1 MGLNL
6 TSMSEMVKTS
16 LAIMGFC
23 TLVFQQSSHAESRV
37 DFSGFSRVVG
47 GVLDDKNAKY
57 EGYDNQLSFGQ
68 KSLLAVQIDGHITD
82 SWSLTTQVLAHSS
95 DDRQSGLEWLYTT
108 YQASDSWQFKL
119 GRLRTPF
126 FNYSDFLDVGYA
138 YPWISPP
145 QQIYNGFLFDSYDG
159 LSASY
164 DLVTSSFSAN
174 AEVFWG
180 EYNDD
185 ITIGDSTVKADVNQ
199 FRGIVLNVQYDNFK
213 LRMSGHKGKVGVEL
227 AEITGF
233 ASALNQAGYPRMAD
247 YLETAGDVKVH
258 QISLN
263 YDALDYFV
271 KSEFVQVVSP
281 ILVFPDVNSYYLS
294 AGYINYP
301 FTLHATYASSR
312 VSYHEVESVIPAGL
326 DPQLDA
332 LSNGFTALY
341 DGLDRDNLDSLT
353 LGVRWDF
360 RPGMALKADVSHL
373 MGTKD
378 QRSFF
383 TIIQPDTFDYKA
395 NLLQVAWEWVF

>member
-1 MGLNL
+1 MAPKK
-6 TSMSEMVKTS
+6 TYISYIVKTTPIILGVCS
-16 LAIMGFC
+16 IAFHP
-23 TLVFQQSSHAESRV
+23 FSRAESSI
-37 DFSGFSRVVG
+37 DFSGFSRVVA
-47 GVLDDKNAKY
+47 GVIDDKNAKY
-57 EGYDNQLSFGQ
+57 EGYDDQLSFAQ
-68 KSLLAVQIDGHITD
+68 KSLLAVQIDGHISE
-82 SWSLTTQVLAHSS
+82 SWSLTAQLLAHSS
-95 DDRQSGLEWLYTT
+95 DDRQSGLEWLYAT

-138 YPWISPP
+138 YPWVSPP

-185 ITIGDSTVKADVNQ
+185 LTIGDSTVKADVNQ

-213 LRMSGHKGKVGVEL
+213 LRMSSHKGNVRVEL
-227 AEITGF
+227 PEITGF
-233 ASALNQAGYPRMAD
+233 ASVLNQAGYPRMAD
-247 YLETAGDVKVH
+247 YLDTKGDVKVH

-271 KSEFVQVVSP
+271 KSEFVQIVSP
-281 ILVFPDVNSYYLS
+281 ILLFPDVNSYYLS
-294 AGYINYP
+294 AGYISYP
-301 FTLHATYASSR
+301 YTLHATYASSR
-312 VSYHEVESVIPAGL
+312 VSYNAVESIIPAGL

-341 DGLDRDNLDSLT
+341 NGLDRDNLDSVT

-360 RPGMALKADVSHL
+360 RPGMAFKADVSHL
-373 MGTKD
+373 MGTKN

-383 TIIQPDTFDYKA
+383 TIIHPDTFDYKA